1 VTRNEPVSPFG
12 WTFVR
17 PDAKDA
23 LRIDGN
29 QKFLDIF
36 TFLRQSEQHVLSL
49 ESQVAGSVQEVCRR
63 AEIMSGYAFAPAKNR
78 LF

>member
-1 VTRNEPVSPFG
+1 MTRNEPVSPFG

-36 TFLRQSEQHVLSL
+36 PFLRQPERHVLSL
-49 ESQVAGSVQEVCRR
+49 ELQVAGSVQEVCRR
-63 AEIMSGYAFAPAKNR
+63 AEIMSGYAFASAKNR

>member
-1 VTRNEPVSPFG
+1 MTRNEPVSPFG
-12 WTFVR
+12 WTFMR

-36 TFLRQSEQHVLSL
+36 TFLRQPERYNLPMKLQF
-49 ESQVAGSVQEVCRR
+49 AGNVQTERYW
-63 AEIMSGYAFAPAKNR
+63 AEIMSGYACASAKNR